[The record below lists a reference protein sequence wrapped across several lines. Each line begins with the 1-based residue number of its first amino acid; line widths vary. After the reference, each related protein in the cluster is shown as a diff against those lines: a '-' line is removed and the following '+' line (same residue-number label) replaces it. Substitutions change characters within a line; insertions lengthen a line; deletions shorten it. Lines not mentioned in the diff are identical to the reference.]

1 MKVIEVPIKDIKI
14 GKLYREELGDING
27 LAETIKDKGVLQPIT
42 LDTRYKLIFGKRR
55 YEAAK
60 LVGLKTIPAIIRKT
74 LTEMD
79 ARECEL
85 IENIAR
91 KNMTWQE
98 QIDLQKRIFELKKA
112 QDPTWSVRK
121 QGALLDTSKSQVH
134 RQMELAE
141 AVDLIPELRDYD
153 TEDKA
158 YKALKK
164 FEESVAVAALTKVAK
179 KQQRDKTGWAEHH
192 YIIKDV
198 FEGLSQCQPGAA
210 DFAEVDPP
218 YGIDLNARKERQG
231 KQQLGGYTEVDV
243 EKYPAFLRR
252 LAKSVHRVLRS
263 DSFMI
268 WWYSPEWYQILME
281 ILQEQGFGVS
291 VVPAIWTKGIA
302 GQTAS
307 PDTQL
312 GSSYESFL
320 LARKGKP
327 HMRKPGR
334 SNVFD
339 FKPQI
344 GANKIHQTEK
354 PIELY
359 VELLSTF
366 CYPNHSILV
375 PFLGSGNTLRAAY
388 SIDMLGW
395 GYDLDPMIKNQ
406 FVMRVNEDFLA
417 RGEETR
423 DTPTPSSR
431 SSNGSGKASGKHA
444 PQPAKSPVVRSKPAG
459 TVDDASN
466 NRTGKKGSYRQL

>member
-1 MKVIEVPIKDIKI
+1 MKIIEVPIKDIKI
-14 GKLYREELGDING
+14 GKLYREELGDINA

-42 LDTRYKLIFGKRR
+42 LDSRYKLLFGKRR
-55 YEAAK
+55 YEACK
-60 LVGLKTIPAIIRKT
+60 LLGLKTIPAIIRKT
-74 LTEMD
+74 LTEID

-85 IENIAR
+85 IENTAR
-91 KNMTWQE
+91 KNMEWQE

-134 RQMELAE
+134 MQMELAE
-141 AVDLIPELRDYD
+141 AVDLIPELRDYKTQD
-153 TEDKA
+153 QA
-158 YKALKK
+158 WKALKK
-164 FEESVAVAALTKVAK
+164 FEESVAVHALTKVAR
-179 KQQRDKTGWAEHH
+179 KQQKDKTGWAEHH

-198 FEGLSQCQPGAA
+198 FEGLQQCQPGAA

-218 YGIDLNARKERQG
+218 YAIDLNSRKERQG
-231 KQQLGGYTEVDV
+231 KQQLGTYTEVDV
-243 EKYPAFLRR
+243 EKYPSFCRR
-252 LAKSVHRVLRS
+252 LAKGVHRVLRN
-263 DSFMI
+263 DSFLI
-268 WWYSPEWYQILME
+268 WWYSPEWYQTLVE

-312 GSSYESFL
+312 GSSYENFL

-334 SNVFD
+334 SNEFP
-339 FKPQI
+339 FKPNI
-344 GANKIHQTEK
+344 GPNKIHSTEK
-354 PIELY
+354 PVELY
-359 VELLSTF
+359 VEILSTF

-406 FVMRVNEDFLA
+406 FIMRVNEDFIK
-417 RGEETR
+417 RGELKDVDSTDAR
-423 DTPTPSSR
+423 VR
-431 SSNGSGKASGKHA
+431 GQSNSSGKAASKRSQIKPKPKVAGSKSGR
-444 PQPAKSPVVRSKPAG
+444 VVDPDRPNGA
-459 TVDDASN
+459 D
-466 NRTGKKGSYRQL
+466 